1 MCLVNWLQKKTA
13 HGNLNFVVFK
23 HVSLLILIKE
33 DTNSDFQRSKTKRE
47 HLILIKY
54 SYS

>member
-23 HVSLLILIKE
+23 HVSLLILILE
-33 DTNSDFQRSKTKRE
+33 KTRIQTFREVKRKRAFD
-47 HLILIKY
+47 IN
-54 SYS
+54 